1 MNTPLLVKNLG
12 LSDYERVWRDMQN
25 FTATR
30 TENTADELW
39 LVQHPPVYTLG
50 LNAAHSPLISPSTI
64 PVVVSD
70 RGGQVTYHGPGQ
82 LIAYVLL
89 DCRRRGL
96 GIKSLVTHLE
106 QAVINLLKNHQI
118 LGERRAK
125 APGVYVA
132 NQKIAALGLRVKKGA
147 CYHGISLNVAM
158 DLTPFNNIDP
168 CGFPGLEVTQL
179 SQWVV
184 CDLDSIQHELVE
196 QLQTE
201 FQT

>member
-1 MNTPLLVKNLG
+1 MNVPLRVKNLG
-12 LSDYERVWRDMQN
+12 LSDYEPVWRDMQN

-30 TENTADELW
+30 TEQTVDELW

-50 LNAAHSPLISPSTI
+50 LNAAHSHLISPSTI
-64 PVVVSD
+64 PVVASD
-70 RGGQVTYHGPGQ
+70 RGGQITYHGPGQ
-82 LIAYVLL
+82 IIAYVLI

-96 GIKSLVTHLE
+96 GVKTLVACLE
-106 QAVINLLKNHQI
+106 QAVISLLKSHQI

-132 NQKIAALGLRVKKGA
+132 NQKMAALGLRVKRGA
-147 CYHGISLNVAM
+147 CYHGLSFNVAM

-179 SQWVV
+179 SDWIA

-196 QLQTE
+196 QLQIE
-201 FQT
+201 FRD